1 MEDMENLDNQDF
13 RMNKQLFVESCNE
26 AFVVLKQVKKEK
38 IPVVEFGG
46 AQLAIKRMLGLF
58 IDQEEYEKCIFL
70 KKFLD
75 ENFEGNNDPLFDYR
89 KL

>member
-13 RMNKQLFVESCNE
+13 KMPKQLFVDSCNE
-26 AFVVLKQVKKEK
+26 AFVVLKQAKKEK
-38 IPVVEFGG
+38 MGVSDIGG
-46 AQLAIKRMLGLF
+46 AQLAIRRMLGLF
-58 IDQEEYEKCIFL
+58 IDQEEYEKCTFL

-75 ENFEGNNDPLFDYR
+75 ENFKGNNDPLFDYR

>member
-1 MEDMENLDNQDF
+1 LNQ
-13 RMNKQLFVESCNE
+13 
-26 AFVVLKQVKKEK
+26 AKEK
-38 IPVVEFGG
+38 KMGVSEIGG
-46 AQLAIKRMLGLF
+46 AQLAIRRMLGLF

>member
-1 MEDMENLDNQDF
+1 MENLDNQDF
-13 RMNKQLFVESCNE
+13 KMKKQLFVDSCNE
-26 AFVVLKQVKKEK
+26 AFVVLNKAKKEK
-38 IPVVEFGG
+38 RGVSDIDG
-46 AQLAIKRMLGLF
+46 AQLAIRRMLGLF

>member
-1 MEDMENLDNQDF
+1 MENLDNQDF

-26 AFVVLKQVKKEK
+26 AFVVLKQAKKEK
-38 IPVVEFGG
+38 MPVVEFGG

-58 IDQEEYEKCIFL
+58 IDQEEYEKCTFL

-75 ENFEGNNDPLFDYR
+75 EHFEGNNDPLFDYR

>member
-38 IPVVEFGG
+38 MPVAEFGG

-58 IDQEEYEKCIFL
+58 IDQEEYEKCTFL

>member
-1 MEDMENLDNQDF
+1 MTAAKKIYDIGSWNLNPNTLNIKDVRVSNQ
-13 RMNKQLFVESCNE
+13 
-26 AFVVLKQVKKEK
+26 AKEK
-38 IPVVEFGG
+38 KMGVSEIGG
-46 AQLAIKRMLGLF
+46 AQLAIRRMLGLF

>member
-13 RMNKQLFVESCNE
+13 KMPKQLFVDSCNE
-26 AFVVLKQVKKEK
+26 AFVVLNQAKKEK
-38 IPVVEFGG
+38 MGVSDIGG
-46 AQLAIKRMLGLF
+46 AQLAIRRMLGLF

-75 ENFEGNNDPLFDYR
+75 ENFKGNNDPLFDYR